1 MFKIPSSKPFLNNLE
16 KKIVNEVLQSEWIS
30 SKGKYVESFENQF
43 SKYLNIKYATTTN
56 SGTTAIELALKSL
69 ELNKNDEVL
78 IPNLTFAASINAIL
92 NSGLKPKIIDTKK
105 NSINTS
111 FEIIKKNVTKKVK
124 AIVIVHLMGYPSDI
138 KQISHYCRKNKIFL
152 IEDVAESMGAKYENK
167 FLGTFGD
174 IGCFSFFANKIITTG
189 EGGMCV
195 TSKKI
200 FYEKMNIIKSQ
211 GMSKKF
217 NYWHDYVGSN
227 YRMTNMQAAIG
238 VVQLKK
244 VNKIISLRN
253 LVYARY
259 LENLKKYDLDN
270 LLVDFNLKNSFN
282 VQWQMLL
289 KVEKNIRDDLIKYL
303 NNLNIEAKVFFYPL
317 SDMTIYSKY
326 SLYKYTNSQDIS
338 YKLINLP
345 LYPQMNNNEIKY
357 IVHSINSYLAL

>member
-1 MFKIPSSKPFLNNLE
+1 M
-16 KKIVNEVLQSEWIS
+16 LQSKWIS
-30 SKGKYVESFENQF
+30 SKGKYVESFEFKF

-92 NSGLKPKIIDTKK
+92 NSGLKPRIIDTKK

-111 FEIIKKNVTKKVK
+111 LDIIKKNITKKVK
-124 AIVIVHLMGYPSDI
+124 AIVIVHLMGYSSDI
-138 KQISHYCRKNKIFL
+138 KQISNYCRKNKIFL
-152 IEDVAESMGAKYENK
+152 IEDVAESMGAKYESK

-195 TSKKI
+195 TSKKSL
-200 FYEKMNIIKSQ
+200 YEKMNIIKSQ
-211 GMSKKF
+211 GMSKKK
-217 NYWHDYVGSN
+217 NYWHDFVGSN

-244 VNKIISLRN
+244 VKKIISMRR
-253 LVYARY
+253 LVYSMY
-259 LENLKKYDLDN
+259 LKKLKKYDLYN
-270 LLVDFNLKNSFN
+270 LSIDFNIENSLN
-282 VQWQMLL
+282 VPWQMLL
-289 KVEKNIRDDLIKYL
+289 KVEKNFRDDLIKYL

-317 SDMTIYSKY
+317 SHMGIYKKY
-326 SLYKYTNSQDIS
+326 IFDKYLNSQDIS

-345 LYPQMNNNEIKY
+345 MYPQMSNNEIDYVVNSIKKY
-357 IVHSINSYLAL
+357 MDT